1 MTKKKETHISADV
14 LEKIKAELL
23 ERRDNLRKELG
34 EISNKDGSVKF
45 EEYGDKADENAQEIE
60 KYTTDIA
67 TEKVLESTLRD
78 IESALARM
86 EDGTY
91 GQCKYCDIDIPEKR
105 MVARPVASACVDCKT
120 KLQNS

>member
-1 MTKKKETHISADV
+1 MTKEKKIHVSKDVLNKIKKE
-14 LEKIKAELL
+14 LET
-23 ERRDNLRKELG
+23 RRDSLKSELAD
-34 EISNKDGSVKF
+34 IANADGSVKF
-45 EEYGDKADENAQEIE
+45 EEYGNKADENAQEIE

-78 IESALARM
+78 IESALKRI

-91 GQCKYCDIDIPEKR
+91 GKCKYCGIDIPEKR
-105 MVARPVASACVDCKT
+105 LLARPVASACVECKT